1 MLKQPSSTIVMILR
15 ISVVNKDHNYDKFSK
30 TIKIEKHSRPLHL
43 KGKESRQKTKKL
55 VTSAKKEGRGLARN
69 II

>member
-30 TIKIEKHSRPLHL
+30 TIIWKAAALSEFIMIILRADRTMDWLEWMRKISDW
-43 KGKESRQKTKKL
+43 
-55 VTSAKKEGRGLARN
+55 
-69 II
+69 